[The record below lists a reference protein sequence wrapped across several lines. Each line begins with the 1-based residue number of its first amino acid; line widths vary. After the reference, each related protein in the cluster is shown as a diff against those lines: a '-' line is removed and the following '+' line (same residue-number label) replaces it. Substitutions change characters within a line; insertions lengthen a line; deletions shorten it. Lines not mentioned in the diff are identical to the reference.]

1 MGGSSAEAP
10 TTPDSIRASDEERDE
25 AVSELRE
32 QFAEGRLSQETF
44 MHRMDEALGA
54 QNRRQLDGLFTD
66 LPRRRPG
73 AGALAA
79 LRASVSGAARRGRA
93 ALAEEKAALAA
104 SVRDSFRPRPPAVPP
119 PVVPVG
125 PPADLF
131 FPPAVG
137 GTGIRYI
144 IGRDSRCDL
153 LIEDTSV
160 SRWHARLER
169 AVGRWILTDLGSTNG
184 TRLNGWR
191 VHHPVPVQPGDQ
203 VSFGSARFVVRA
215 DRQGGAWPVPPGEA
229 ASGLAAPG
237 QAAPRQAAPGQAAP
251 REAAP
256 GEAPPGQPGAGSG

>member
-10 TTPDSIRASDEERDE
+10 TNPEAVRASDEERDE

-54 QNRRQLDGLFTD
+54 RSRRQLDGLFTD

-119 PVVPVG
+119 PVIPAG

-137 GTGIRYI
+137 GTGIRYT

-153 LIEDTSV
+153 LIEHTSV

-169 AVGRWILTDLGSTNG
+169 AAGRWVLTDLGSTNG

-203 VSFGSARFVVRA
+203 VSFGSARFVVRT
-215 DRQGGAWPVPPGEA
+215 DRQDGTWAAPPGEA
-229 ASGLAAPG
+229 ASGP
-237 QAAPRQAAPGQAAP
+237 AAP
-251 REAAP
+251 REAAPGRVPP

>member
-10 TTPDSIRASDEERDE
+10 TTPDGIRASDEERDE

-54 QNRRQLDGLFTD
+54 RSRRQLDGLFTD

-79 LRASVSGAARRGRA
+79 LRASVSGAARRWRA

-104 SVRDSFRPRPPAVPP
+104 SVRDSFRPPLPGVPPPAVPP
-119 PVVPVG
+119 PVVLAG

-131 FPPAVG
+131 FPSAVG
-137 GTGIRYI
+137 GTGIRYT

-153 LIEDTSV
+153 LIEHTSV

-169 AVGRWILTDLGSTNG
+169 AAGRWVLTDLGSTNG

-203 VSFGSARFVVRA
+203 VSFGSARFVVRT
-215 DRQGGAWPVPPGEA
+215 DRQGGASPIP
-229 ASGLAAPG
+229 PG
-237 QAAPRQAAPGQAAP
+237 QAR
-251 REAAP
+251 
-256 GEAPPGQPGAGSG
+256 PGQPGPGSG

>member
-1 MGGSSAEAP
+1 MRPSEPAAGASWTGCSPTCRAVGPARARWPRCAPASAA
-10 TTPDSIRASDEERDE
+10 
-25 AVSELRE
+25 
-32 QFAEGRLSQETF
+32 
-44 MHRMDEALGA
+44 
-54 QNRRQLDGLFTD
+54 
-66 LPRRRPG
+66 RPG
-73 AGALAA
+73 AGAPL
-79 LRASVSGAARRGRA
+79 
-93 ALAEEKAALAA
+93 LAEEKAALAA

-119 PVVPVG
+119 PVVPAG

-131 FPPAVG
+131 FPPAAG
-137 GTGIRYI
+137 GIGIRYT

-191 VHHPVPVQPGDQ
+191 VHDPVPVQPGDQ
-203 VSFGSARFVVRA
+203 VSFGSARFVFRA

-237 QAAPRQAAPGQAAP
+237 QAAPGQAA
-251 REAAP
+251 RRARLRR
-256 GEAPPGQPGAGSG
+256 AGSRRARPRRASLARVRLKSGQ